1 LAGVEYEIHA
11 NPNTNSSNF
20 RWAVC
25 GLVESLT
32 VGRIRECTSQVLR
45 YVNLLDVHIFKL
57 LSEGTVPLADG
68 PFDVQ
73 SNLAVRGQQ
82 RDGFLD
88 AYSLYQVEAKA
99 PDESEA
105 WSVRLEMVGTW
116 AVEEGAPEFDEEHL
130 NCFAVAIGS
139 MTLHPYARE
148 NVQSAVS
155 RLGYPPFTLD
165 MISSPTGGADDD
177 VVEISPSDPLDFSV

>member
-1 LAGVEYEIHA
+1 LHFV
-11 NPNTNSSNF
+11 S
-20 RWAVC
+20 
-25 GLVESLT
+25 
-32 VGRIRECTSQVLR
+32 
-45 YVNLLDVHIFKL
+45 LLDVRVFKL

-68 PFDVQ
+68 PFEVQ
-73 SNLAVRGQQ
+73 SNLAVRAEQ
-82 RDGFLD
+82 RDGFID
-88 AYSLYQVEAKA
+88 AYSLYQVEAIA
-99 PDESEA
+99 ADESQA

-116 AVEEGAPEFDEEHL
+116 TVEAGAPDFDDEHL
-130 NCFAVAIGS
+130 NCFAFAIGS

-177 VVEISPSDPLDFSV
+177 VVEISPSEPLDFSV